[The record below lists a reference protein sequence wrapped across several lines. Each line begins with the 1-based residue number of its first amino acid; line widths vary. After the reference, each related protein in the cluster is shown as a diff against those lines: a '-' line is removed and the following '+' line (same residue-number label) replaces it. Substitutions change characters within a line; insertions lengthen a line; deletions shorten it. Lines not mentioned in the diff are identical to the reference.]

1 MKPEER
7 IELLATIARE
17 IAAGRSEAAAC
28 RAAGCTVDWYRERTG
43 RRGADD
49 AAWPGDRRREGR
61 PPLVELLPDEKD
73 ALRKRYLQSNRGRD
87 AGSMTMAA
95 RTLAMESL
103 GSSNVRECGSA
114 EGGAGIPAC
123 AGLRPETAAAILAPR
138 SSKHQLPVAVRRA
151 MRGLEGAVA
160 ARYRDPRAG
169 QSDGIYVPGWLRR
182 DEETGLL
189 LEPGRRQVWDDASP
203 NVAVAVP
210 WAGRGDPCGDRW
222 GWRAARYQLLCG
234 IDCATEKF
242 AGFGYVMRTSDGYR
256 ACDVAGVMHDVWR
269 LQGFAP
275 REVVVEGGSWQ
286 SAKALAF
293 YDAAGVRVIDAKGRP
308 NQKLI
313 EGYLNRLWTAMSIY
327 LPARGQIGRYRGE
340 MRREALAWESVRSG
354 ARDPRE
360 CFPTLEEFLA
370 ALRQAVAYLDA
381 ETVESRVYGRW
392 VPAAAYAGAEAN
404 GQPLPAGLEAYA
416 LPVAAERRVLRDGM
430 VRVAAET
437 PFEGLMHTYAFASR
451 EAWRYGGAP
460 VIVRFDPRT
469 AAERGARI
477 ELARPWKDFA
487 AGTVIDAA
495 APCISPAPDFVGSLG
510 FADRRQAAGAEKRG
524 SLAAVRT
531 VVAAY
536 DRRGEIAMRQRQDD
550 GAVAAAVRGAT
561 PAEPRPPRRRAPERS
576 EAEWAELEAQ
586 AGLIA

>member
-7 IELLATIARE
+7 IELLASIARE
-17 IAAGRSEAAAC
+17 IAAGRSEKAAC
-28 RAAGCTVDWYRERTG
+28 RAAGCTVEWYRERAG
-43 RRGADD
+43 RRGAGD
-49 AAWPGDRRREGR
+49 AAWPGDRPREGR
-61 PPLVELLPDEKD
+61 PPLVELLPEEVH
-73 ALRKRYLQSNRGRD
+73 ALRRRYLQSNRGRD

-95 RTLAMESL
+95 RTLAMESR
-103 GSSNVRECGSA
+103 GSSKDRECGSA

-123 AGLRPETAAAILAPR
+123 AGLRPETAEAILAPR
-138 SSKHQLPVAVRRA
+138 ASKHQLLTPVRRA
-151 MRGLEGAVA
+151 MRGLEGAVT

-182 DEETGLL
+182 DEETGRMLL
-189 LEPGRRQVWDDASP
+189 PGERQVWDDASP

-234 IDCATEKF
+234 IDCATDMF
-242 AGFGYVMRTSDGYR
+242 VGYGYVMRTSDGYR
-256 ACDVAGVMHDVWR
+256 ACDVAGVMHDTWR

-275 REVVVEGGSWQ
+275 KQVVVEGGSWQ
-286 SAKALAF
+286 SAKSLAF
-293 YDAAGVRVIDAKGRP
+293 YKAAGVRVIDAKGRP

-313 EGYLNRLWTAMSIY
+313 EGYFNKLWTAMSIY
-327 LPARGQIGRYRGE
+327 LPGRGQIGRYRGE

-354 ARDPRE
+354 ARDPRA
-360 CFPTLEEFLA
+360 CFPTLEEFLE
-370 ALRQAVAYLDA
+370 ALRQAVDYLQR
-381 ETVESRVYGRW
+381 ETVESRVYGHW
-392 VPAAAYAGAEAN
+392 VPREAYAGAEAN
-404 GQPLPAGLEAYA
+404 GQPLPAGLDAYA

-430 VRVAAET
+430 VAVSAET
-437 PFEGLMHTYAFASR
+437 PFEGLRHTYAFASR
-451 EAWRYGGAP
+451 EGWRYGGAP

-477 ELARPWKDFA
+477 ELARAWKDFA

-495 APCISPAPDFVGSLG
+495 APCISPVPDFIAPMG
-510 FADRRQAAGAEKRG
+510 FADRRRAAGAVKRG

-536 DRRGEIAMRQRQDD
+536 DGRGEIAMRQRRDD
-550 GAVAAAVRGAT
+550 GAVSAALRGAT
-561 PAEPRPPRRRAPERS
+561 PAEPKRRRAPERS